1 MPAGQYGIYLRYL
14 LNTSYEVRVLIFAE
28 YETVIPTPLYISLL
42 NRAVPAVPVLVAVVR
57 IDRLSVEW
65 GAMSDDGDDVHEA
78 IIIMS
83 LRILYTY
90 LPREQRRIVNP
101 SRYFVHT
108 ESREVLDY
116 KCNADQASYEYPGGK
131 SHRRM
136 ERGGGWA
143 GGGWFSLMD
152 EVTDPRSSRL
162 QARAEVMSLPACRDS
177 ERYSVTYSLFPYSTR
192 PIITS
197 GLQELE
203 DLGGA

>member
-1 MPAGQYGIYLRYL
+1 MSCALWY
-14 LNTSYEVRVLIFAE
+14 
-28 YETVIPTPLYISLL
+28 
-42 NRAVPAVPVLVAVVR
+42 VR

-65 GAMSDDGDDVHEA
+65 GPMSDDGDDVYEA

-83 LRILYTY
+83 LRILNTY

-101 SRYFVHT
+101 SRYFVYT
-108 ESREVLDY
+108 DSREVLDY

-177 ERYSVTYSLFPYSTR
+177 ERYSVTYSLFPYSVVSRLTIHALLPR
-192 PIITS
+192 RERVVRLEGGSLLASGNSNTVDPSHHYFRTS
-197 GLQELE
+197 RT
-203 DLGGA
+203 